1 MICLLV
7 TIPSQEYEKSSSCHS
22 SEEMSED
29 YVQQCCDKAMEFI
42 SKGDDEKAKK
52 YLNKAASR
60 DPENS
65 RVIALLSIIAGRAA
79 KPDARQES
87 GKHTFCL

>member
-1 MICLLV
+1 
-7 TIPSQEYEKSSSCHS
+7 
-22 SEEMSED
+22 MSED